1 MDQTCRVVAVAYLG
15 ERGASLEE
23 LGVPNPCRVAAVAY
37 LGQRGAS
44 LEVPVAYREAVV
56 GPVPAALAAFLAV
69 LVAYPVELVA
79 FLAVQAAYPV
89 GLVAF
94 LEGGAELASH
104 LHSYRYL

>member
-1 MDQTCRVVAVAYLG
+1 VL
-15 ERGASLEE
+15 
-23 LGVPNPCRVAAVAY
+23 
-37 LGQRGAS
+37 
-44 LEVPVAYREAVV
+44 VAYREAVV
-56 GPVPAALAAFLAV
+56 GPFPAGLGAFLAV
-69 LVAYPVELVA
+69 QAAYPVERVA